1 MDNSDVVLR
10 IRYAASLNDSETVR
24 IIALGGQELD
34 VATVAAW
41 RDSKKID
48 ENDSTKDDS
57 KKIDCR
63 QADLDALLSG
73 LVIER
78 RGPPPKSNKPVH
90 APPESKKPS
99 VIRDN
104 NVVLK
109 QLRIAF
115 KLRTDDV
122 HDLIVRGGGRITKSE
137 TGALFRN
144 PSARNFRRCGDQ
156 VLRWFLKG
164 LGERERGQS

>member
-10 IRYAASLNDSETVR
+10 IRYAASLDDSETVR

-48 ENDSTKDDS
+48 ENDSAKDDS

-73 LVIER
+73 LVI
-78 RGPPPKSNKPVH
+78 
-90 APPESKKPS
+90 
-99 VIRDN
+99 
-104 NVVLK
+104 
-109 QLRIAF
+109 
-115 KLRTDDV
+115 
-122 HDLIVRGGGRITKSE
+122 
-137 TGALFRN
+137 
-144 PSARNFRRCGDQ
+144 
-156 VLRWFLKG
+156 
-164 LGERERGQS
+164 

>member
-1 MDNSDVVLR
+1 MPS
-10 IRYAASLNDSETVR
+10 SLNSIV
-24 IIALGGQELD
+24 
-34 VATVAAW
+34 
-41 RDSKKID
+41 
-48 ENDSTKDDS
+48 
-57 KKIDCR
+57 
-63 QADLDALLSG
+63 LS
-73 LVIER
+73 
-78 RGPPPKSNKPVH
+78 
-90 APPESKKPS
+90 ESKKPS

-122 HDLIVRGGGRITKSE
+122 HNLIVRGGGRITKSE

>member
-1 MDNSDVVLR
+1 MDNSDVALR
-10 IRYAASLNDSETVR
+10 IRYAASLDDADTVR
-24 IIALGGQELD
+24 VIALGGQELD

-41 RDSKKID
+41 RESKK
-48 ENDSTKDDS
+48 EEASES
-57 KKIDCR
+57 PMVEC
-63 QADLDALLSG
+63 QSAELDALLTG

-78 RGPPPKSNKPVH
+78 RGPPPTTNQAARVSNGR
-90 APPESKKPS
+90 EETSTT
-99 VIRDN
+99 RDN

-115 KLRTDDV
+115 KLRTDEV
-122 HDLIVRGGGRITKSE
+122 HALIVQGGGRITKSE

-144 PSARNFRRCGDQ
+144 PTARNYRRCGDQ

-164 LGERERGQS
+164 LGEKERG